1 MRLFDN
7 SSIAKFTQKF
17 IIVTYSKQV
26 PNLKNTMSF
35 PILLAADCS
44 EYPPE
49 DLVARYIPGSLL
61 QYLEEHPEVPAKA
74 MLWSRLILSTV
85 PTMVEP
91 QIDKTFD
98 YEENFTFT
106 PKLRGNIFS
115 YCNIEYRDD
124 MLGIALSELPISV
137 SLRRMNL
144 QKYERDEIRRSF
156 PNAFRAWVDRQENP
170 ILAFYQLWS
179 AEAVTYKKII
189 PLLSLKISDE
199 DLLDVSYPSIYL
211 KESLLF
217 WQYEDWIFAVIGK
230 MIVPLLTE
238 YRSPEKTIALL
249 RATSAGQI

>member
-1 MRLFDN
+1 
-7 SSIAKFTQKF
+7 
-17 IIVTYSKQV
+17 
-26 PNLKNTMSF
+26 MSF

-49 DLVARYIPGSLL
+49 DLVERYVHSSVL
-61 QYLEEHPEVPAKA
+61 QYLDEHPEVSAKA

-85 PTMVEP
+85 PMMVEP
-91 QIDKTFD
+91 ELGKTFGYVED
-98 YEENFTFT
+98 FTLT
-106 PKLRGNIFS
+106 PKLSGNTFS
-115 YCNIEYRDD
+115 YCNIEERDG
-124 MLGIALSELPISV
+124 MIAIALSELPISV

-156 PNAFRAWVDRQENP
+156 TNKYRAWVDRQENP
-170 ILAFYQLWS
+170 IVAFYQLWS
-179 AEAVTYKKII
+179 AEAVTYKKVI

-199 DLLDVSYPSIYL
+199 DKLDVSYPSIYL

-217 WQYEDWIFAVIGK
+217 WRYEDWMFAIVGK

-249 RATSAGQI
+249 RAMSAGQI

>member
-1 MRLFDN
+1 
-7 SSIAKFTQKF
+7 
-17 IIVTYSKQV
+17 
-26 PNLKNTMSF
+26 MSF

-49 DLVARYIPGSLL
+49 DLVARYVPGGLL
-61 QYLEEHPEVPAKA
+61 EYLEEHPEAPAKA

-91 QIDKTFD
+91 VIGKTFD
-98 YEENFTFT
+98 YEEDFTLS

-115 YCNIEYRDD
+115 YCNIEERDG
-124 MLGIALSELPISV
+124 MIAITLSELPISV

-144 QKYERDEIRRSF
+144 LKYERDEIRRSF
-156 PNAFRAWVDRQENP
+156 PSTYRAWVDRQENP
-170 ILAFYQLWS
+170 IQAFYQLWT
-179 AEAVTYKKII
+179 AEAVIYKKII

-217 WQYEDWIFAVIGK
+217 WQYEDWMFSVVGK
-230 MIVPLLTE
+230 MIIPLLTE

-249 RATSAGQI
+249 GAMSAGQI